1 MNKND
6 FKTFFL
12 IFFIVFLIQISILDV
27 SLAKIFV
34 LFTFTNTYNYFFTTN
49 HSNEEKTQLFFSQK
63 FLYPFLF
70 AHVFIRYKNKEKHG
84 EEFKNSGYHRGVY
97 YRKSNSGADNDIG
110 NGLANPK
117 RINVYFFRLWIIAS
131 NSTRMSFFLI
141 KKRTA

>member
-1 MNKND
+1 M
-6 FKTFFL
+6 
-12 IFFIVFLIQISILDV
+12 SILD
-27 SLAKIFV
+27 SFFTKIAV
-34 LFTFTNTYNYFFTTN
+34 LFILANNYHYLFTIN
-49 HSNEEKTQLFFSQK
+49 HTNEEKLNFFLFSQK
-63 FLYPFLF
+63 FLYPFLL
-70 AHVFIRYKNKEKHG
+70 AHVFIRYKNKDKHG
-84 EEFKNSGYHRGVY
+84 EEFKDSGYHRGVY